1 MTIDK
6 EDQDD
11 DEVTFK
17 LRWLRFCSAT
27 TLTLDLLMNQFQQ
40 QLAMQAMRIIQPQYS
55 TKTGSITVE
64 NLSLLITAL
73 C

>member
-1 MTIDK
+1 MTLIEIKRKLKCYEIFQFLEAMMTIDK

-27 TLTLDLLMNQFQQ
+27 TLTLDLLMNQFQ
-40 QLAMQAMRIIQPQYS
+40 
-55 TKTGSITVE
+55 
-64 NLSLLITAL
+64 
-73 C
+73 